1 MKGMITGIKRMAI
14 HDGAG
19 IRTTVFF
26 KGCPLK
32 CIWCHNPEDIR
43 FDKEIGFYERKCIGC
58 GSCKDA
64 CSCGA
69 LDMSMGKPVIDRTK
83 CVECLGTCGL
93 VCPSGAMTL
102 YGEMWSTEALVEV
115 LLKDKVFYDASGGG
129 VTLSGGECLAQPEF
143 AIELA
148 KSLHKKGVSVDIDT
162 CGYVNKSVFG
172 RIIPY
177 TDMFLYDVK
186 AISQDVH
193 KMCTERDNALIL
205 ENLKFLSQSGC
216 KIEIRYP
223 YVKGYNDKECRK
235 IGEFLCEMSGIT
247 KVKVLGYHS
256 YAGAKYEA
264 LGMKNTLPRVSVTAE
279 DVDVAVEIL
288 QGYGL
293 HAVNG
298 MRND

>member
-1 MKGMITGIKRMAI
+1 MKGMITGIKRLAI

-32 CIWCHNPEDIR
+32 CIWCHNPENIS
-43 FDKEIGFYERKCIGC
+43 FEKEIGFYERKCIGC
-58 GSCKDA
+58 GTCVYA
-64 CSCGA
+64 CLCGA
-69 LDMSMGKPVIDRTK
+69 INMSMGKPVIDRTK
-83 CVECLGTCGL
+83 CVECVECVGTCGV

-102 YGEMWSTEALVEV
+102 YGETWNTEALVET
-115 LLKDKVFYDASGGG
+115 LLKDKPFYDASGGG

-148 KSLHKKGVSVDIDT
+148 KSLHREGISVDIDT
-162 CGYVNKSVFG
+162 CGYVNKNVFEK
-172 RIIPY
+172 IIPY

-193 KMCTERDNALIL
+193 KICTGRDNTLIL
-205 ENLKFLSQSGC
+205 ENLQFLSQSGC

-235 IGEFLCEMSGIT
+235 IGKFLCEMSGIT

-256 YAGAKYEA
+256 YASAKYEA
-264 LGMKNTLPRVSVTAE
+264 FRNEKYLARSKCYRRRC
-279 DVDVAVEIL
+279 
-288 QGYGL
+288 GYISKYFERIWI
-293 HAVNG
+293 ACY
-298 MRND
+298 